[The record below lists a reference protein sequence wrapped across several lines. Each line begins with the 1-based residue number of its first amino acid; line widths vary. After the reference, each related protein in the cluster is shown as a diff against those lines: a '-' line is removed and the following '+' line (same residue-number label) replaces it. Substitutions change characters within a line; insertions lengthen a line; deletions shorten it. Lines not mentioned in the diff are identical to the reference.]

1 MWSVSY
7 PLPDSDNYKKISG
20 DKVTF
25 WYGKR
30 HFVLASGASIATYY
44 NARSGLIMEIWVD
57 TNGAKG
63 PNIIGRDMFVMFL
76 YNNGVLDDLNSQN
89 DADDNEDDDP
99 GPNNGV
105 FLRAAVNDSQI
116 GQKEQD
122 AIRDIT
128 GQSKELESERGG
140 TGRVGA
146 IETTKPHM
154 DYAGGSRKDY
164 NNHSVISFDANEGTK
179 EDNLMA
185 GHANGV
191 DIHPYTMRV
200 LYLIAY

>member
-1 MWSVSY
+1 M
-7 PLPDSDNYKKISG
+7 G
-20 DKVTF
+20 GET
-25 WYGKR
+25 
-30 HFVLASGASIATYY
+30 T
-44 NARSGLIMEIWVD
+44 
-57 TNGAKG
+57 
-63 PNIIGRDMFVMFL
+63 
-76 YNNGVLDDLNSQN
+76 
-89 DADDNEDDDP
+89 
-99 GPNNGV
+99 
-105 FLRAAVNDSQI
+105 
-116 GQKEQD
+116 
-122 AIRDIT
+122 RDIT
-128 GQSKELESERGG
+128 GRSKELESERGR

-146 IETTKPHM
+146 TTKPHM